1 MTVSEARADL
11 GPATSRAECAGE
23 TTCLTEHG
31 HRAAAIVSAGGAELL
46 EELEDAFDAEQVRAA
61 LAHLKSSTADR
72 VPFTRRTSRNAR
84 AVGCAASCTG
94 TRTSSSTS

>member
-1 MTVSEARADL
+1 MPSEMTVSEARADL

-31 HRAAAIVSAGGAELL
+31 HHAAAIVSAGGAQLL

-61 LAHLKSSTADR
+61 LAELKSSAADR
-72 VPFTRRTSRNAR
+72 VPFTRRTSRN
-84 AVGCAASCTG
+84 T
-94 TRTSSSTS
+94 